1 MSIWCQ
7 PYFSLQGSGLRS
19 LRIIQCAWIPYRMKK
34 SPGVVTEALMFAT
47 ATDEEKIED
56 AKCKEQRL
64 EEASTP
70 KAEGKRTVQ
79 PKTKKTDSEKPC
91 EDAADDELTVGCI
104 VIVSATK
111 EKARFDNWTAEV
123 LRLGKTDKV
132 RVKMLD
138 GPAAGVA
145 KDFPRCNLNLDVTG
159 EEEVVEDEAEAKRQK
174 TAAELFGTVL

>member
-1 MSIWCQ
+1 M
-7 PYFSLQGSGLRS
+7 R
-19 LRIIQCAWIPYRMKK
+19 K

-91 EDAADDELTVGCI
+91 EDAADDGLTVGCI
-104 VIVSATK
+104 VIVSVTK
-111 EKARFDNWTAEV
+111 DKARFDNCTAEV

-145 KDFPRCNLNLDVTG
+145 KDFPRCNLNLFVA
-159 EEEVVEDEAEAKRQK
+159 EENVAEDEPEAKRQRM
-174 TAAELFGTVL
+174 AAELFGATL